1 MVDGSCLFTPLTK
14 EDIPIL
20 ESSDSLLDFYKGK
33 KTNLLTSFDHYT
45 IMKYNINVEMLL
57 IVEDINLNK
66 LDETKSAC

>member
-1 MVDGSCLFTPLTK
+1 MSDGSCLFTPLTK
-14 EDIPIL
+14 EDILIL

-45 IMKYNINVEMLL
+45 IMKYNINVESLL

-66 LDETKSAC
+66 LDENKSAC

>member
-1 MVDGSCLFTPLTK
+1 MDGSCLFTPLTK

-20 ESSDSLLDFYKGK
+20 ESSDSLLGFYKGK

-45 IMKYNINVEMLL
+45 IMKYNINVEMLS

-66 LDETKSAC
+66 LDENKSAC